1 MEAGEQPAEVG
12 AIDPAGL
19 RDGVERRDLDKIPFD
34 ELLGPRERAE
44 GGGVGAAGILL
55 LLPATRR

>member
-1 MEAGEQPAEVG
+1 MEAGEQPAEVW

-44 GGGVGAAGILL
+44 GVLQADSTVRL
-55 LLPATRR
+55 RW